1 MARRKRKGRSIDG
14 ILLLDKPVGIT
25 SNGVLQQVKRLYFA
39 NKAGH
44 TGSLDPLANGMLP
57 ICLGQATRMS
67 AFLLEADKRYRAT
80 FRLGQRTNTGDAEGE
95 VIETRTVPDLSTQQ
109 LELVLQRF
117 RGPISQIP
125 PMHSAIKH
133 QGKPLYV
140 LAHQGLE
147 VERQAREVTIYS
159 LDLLSLQ
166 GAEME
171 VDVHCSK
178 GTYVRTLAEDIG
190 EQLGVGA
197 HVSALR
203 RLSVGP
209 FADSE
214 SMHTVE
220 QLTAAAEQGYDALDA
235 LLLPL
240 QAAIADRPSVHLGP
254 DSAFY
259 VRQGQPVMVPRAP
272 TEGLVRIFQGEDD
285 FIGVGEVLDDGRIGP
300 RRLIHKQG

>member
-1 MARRKRKGRSIDG
+1 MARRKRKGRNVDG
-14 ILLLDKPVGIT
+14 ILLLDKPVGVT
-25 SNGVLQQVKRLYFA
+25 SNGILQQVKRMYFA
-39 NKAGH
+39 AKAGH

-67 AFLLEADKRYRAT
+67 AFLLEADKRYVAT
-80 FRLGQRTNTGDAEGE
+80 FKLGERTNTGDAEGE
-95 VIETRTVPDLSTQQ
+95 VIETRPVPEFSNDQIEQ
-109 LELVLQRF
+109 VLQQF

-133 QGKPLYV
+133 QGQPLYK

-147 VERQAREVTIYS
+147 VERQPREVTIFA
-159 LDLLSLQ
+159 LDLLSLS
-166 GAEME
+166 GTEMD
-171 VDVHCSK
+171 VAVHCSK

-190 EQLGVGA
+190 ETLGVGA

-209 FADSE
+209 FNGAQPMYNMDQLSE
-214 SMHTVE
+214 
-220 QLTAAAEQGYDALDA
+220 AAEQGYDALDA

-240 QAAIADRPSVHLGP
+240 DTAIADRPSVHLGA

-272 TEGLVRIFQGEDD
+272 TDGLVRIYEGDDD

-300 RRLIHKQG
+300 RRLVH

>member
-1 MARRKRKGRSIDG
+1 MGRRNRKGRQVDG
-14 ILLLDKPVGIT
+14 ILLLDKPIGIT
-25 SNGVLQQVKRLYFA
+25 SNGALQQIKRMYFA

-57 ICLGQATRMS
+57 ICFGQGTRMS
-67 AFLLEADKRYRAT
+67 AFLLDADKRYLAT
-80 FRLGQRTNTGDAEGE
+80 FKLGERTNTGDAEGE
-95 VIETRTVPDLSTQQ
+95 VVESRPVPEFTTQQ
-109 LELVLQRF
+109 IEAVLDNF
-117 RGPISQIP
+117 RGLISQIP

-133 QGKPLYV
+133 QGKPLYE
-140 LAHQGLE
+140 LAHKGIE
-147 VERQAREVTIYS
+147 VERKPREVTIFS
-159 LDLLSLQ
+159 LEMLALNGSD
-166 GAEME
+166 ME
-171 VDVHCSK
+171 VAVHCSK

-203 RLSVGP
+203 RLTVGP
-209 FADSE
+209 FDDSQP
-214 SMHTVE
+214 MYTMD
-220 QLTAAAEQGYDALDA
+220 QLTDIAEQGYNALDA

-240 QAAIADRPSVHLGP
+240 DAAISDRPSVHLGA

-272 TEGLVRIFQGEDD
+272 TEGLVRIYEDESD

-300 RRLIHKQG
+300 RRLVHS